1 MWNSCTG
8 PKQAAKPPAP
18 MLPLLL
24 LLPSAADG
32 APPSGQ
38 VFNVYSYG
46 AVGDGVVNDTA
57 AIQR

>member
-1 MWNSCTG
+1 
-8 PKQAAKPPAP
+8 